1 MRSSGDENRNDN
13 MKRASGKPRGEQP
26 PIFHPSV
33 YRYTCTGALFLSSE
47 STGSEGICRGIKSR
61 LELLSDLQI
70 STRDGAIRDF
80 TEMNEYVLDGDSADS
95 LDQKTKSILVS
106 PALIYKDNTAEGKK
120 DVLPEEELI
129 KRQEWSCYGKTEVEY
144 LVLKDPKSGNERIS
158 ALTPRNNGLSIRRIE
173 ADSGSITNI
182 MVGWLSIVLDTS
194 FFQDSPTPEINNN
207 NNDNSKRSLEERPP
221 VEAMT
226 PSSAPQETFDLAR
239 YAAGKMWAV
248 SLKVV
253 DAMQGN
259 AVWLSQQVQDD
270 FPQRTATAGN
280 KIIGNLGP
288 TVDKT
293 FKYMGKLS
301 NQLWRRGNGD
311 DEDDDDS

>member
-1 MRSSGDENRNDN
+1 MRPSGDESRNN
-13 MKRASGKPRGEQP
+13 NSMKRITGKSRGEQP
-26 PIFHPSV
+26 PVFHPSV

-47 STGSEGICRGIKSR
+47 NTGSEGTCRGLKSR

-106 PALIYKDNTAEGKK
+106 PALIYKDDTAEGKNEL
-120 DVLPEEELI
+120 LPEEELI

-158 ALTPRNNGLSIRRIE
+158 ALTPRNNGLSIRKIE

-194 FFQDSPTPEINNN
+194 FFQESSTPEINNN
-207 NNDNSKRSLEERPP
+207 DTNKKGSMDERSPVNER
-221 VEAMT
+221 T
-226 PSSAPQETFDLAR
+226 PQPTPDTLDTAKWAV
-239 YAAGKMWAV
+239 GKMYTV
-248 SLKVV
+248 SLKMV
-253 DAMQGN
+253 DHMQGN

-270 FPQRTATAGN
+270 FPQRTAVAGQ
-280 KIIGNLGP
+280 KIVGNLGN
-288 TVDKT
+288 TVEKT

-301 NQLWRRGNGD
+301 TQLWRRGEG
-311 DEDDDDS
+311 DDDDS

>member
-1 MRSSGDENRNDN
+1 MRPSGDESRNTN
-13 MKRASGKPRGEQP
+13 MKRVGGKPRGEQP
-26 PIFHPSV
+26 PVFHPSV

-47 STGSEGICRGIKSR
+47 NTGSEGTCRGFRSR
-61 LELLSDLQI
+61 LELLSDLQM

-80 TEMNEYVLDGDSADS
+80 TEMNEYVLDGDSADA

-106 PALIYKDNTAEGKK
+106 PALIYKDDTAEGRKEL
-120 DVLPEEELI
+120 LPEEELI

-144 LVLKDPKSGNERIS
+144 LVLKDPKSGNEKIS

-194 FFQDSPTPEINNN
+194 FFQDSPAPEINNN
-207 NNDNSKRSLEERPP
+207 NNNSKGSMDERSP
-221 VEAMT
+221 VEEMSPRPAQDT
-226 PSSAPQETFDLAR
+226 LDTAKLAV
-239 YAAGKMWAV
+239 GKMYAV

-253 DAMQGN
+253 DQMHGN
-259 AVWLSQQVQDD
+259 GVWLSQQVQDD
-270 FPQRTATAGN
+270 FPERTAAAGH
-280 KIIGNLGP
+280 KIIGNLGN
-288 TVDKT
+288 TVEKT

-301 NQLWRRGNGD
+301 TQLWRRGDG
-311 DEDDDDS
+311 DDDDDD

>member
-1 MRSSGDENRNDN
+1 
-13 MKRASGKPRGEQP
+13 MKRVSGKPRGEQP
-26 PIFHPSV
+26 PVFHPSV

-47 STGSEGICRGIKSR
+47 ATGSEGTCRGLKSR

-106 PALIYKDNTAEGKK
+106 PALIYKDDTVEGKK
-120 DVLPEEELI
+120 ELLPEEELI

-194 FFQDSPTPEINNN
+194 FFQESTPEINNN
-207 NNDNSKRSLEERPP
+207 KNKSMDERSP
-221 VEAMT
+221 VEEMKPT
-226 PSSAPQETFDLAR
+226 PAPDTLDTAKW
-239 YAAGKMWAV
+239 AVGKMYTV
-248 SLKVV
+248 SLKMVEH
-253 DAMQGN
+253 MQGN
-259 AVWLSQQVQDD
+259 AAWLSEQVQDD
-270 FPQRTATAGN
+270 FPQRTGIAGQ
-280 KIIGNLGP
+280 KIIGNLGN

-301 NQLWRRGNGD
+301 TQLWRRGEG
-311 DEDDDDS
+311 DDDDS

>member
-1 MRSSGDENRNDN
+1 MRPSGDESRNNNN
-13 MKRASGKPRGEQP
+13 MKRVKGKPRGDQP
-26 PIFHPSV
+26 PVFHPSV

-47 STGSEGICRGIKSR
+47 ATGSEGTCRGLKSR
-61 LELLSDLQI
+61 LELLSDLEI

-80 TEMNEYVLDGDSADS
+80 TEMNEYVLDGESADS

-106 PALIYKDNTAEGKK
+106 PALIYKDDTVEGKK
-120 DVLPEEELI
+120 ELLPEEELI

-194 FFQDSPTPEINNN
+194 FFQESSTPEINNKN
-207 NNDNSKRSLEERPP
+207 KSLDERSP
-221 VEAMT
+221 VEEMT
-226 PSSAPQETFDLAR
+226 PRPAPDTLDTAKW
-239 YAAGKMWAV
+239 AVGKMYAV

-253 DAMQGN
+253 DHMQGN
-259 AVWLSQQVQDD
+259 AAWLSEQVQDD
-270 FPQRTATAGN
+270 FPGRTAVAGQ
-280 KIIGNLGP
+280 KIIGNLGN

-301 NQLWRRGNGD
+301 TQLWRRGEG
-311 DEDDDDS
+311 DDDDS

>member
-1 MRSSGDENRNDN
+1 MRPSNDENRNN
-13 MKRASGKPRGEQP
+13 NNIKRLNGKPRGEQP
-26 PIFHPSV
+26 PVFHPSV

-47 STGSEGICRGIKSR
+47 STGSEGICRGFKSR

-106 PALIYKDNTAEGKK
+106 PALIYKDDTAEGKK
-120 DVLPEEELI
+120 QLLPEEELI

-194 FFQDSPTPEINNN
+194 FFQESPTPEINNN
-207 NNDNSKRSLEERPP
+207 NNNKSKGNLDDPSP
-221 VEAMT
+221 VEEV
-226 PSSAPQETFDLAR
+226 APRPAQNTLDTAKW
-239 YAAGKMWAV
+239 ATGKMYSV
-248 SLKVV
+248 SLKMV
-253 DAMQGN
+253 DQMQGN

-270 FPQRTATAGN
+270 FPKRTAAAGN
-280 KIIGNLGP
+280 KIIGNLGN
-288 TVDKT
+288 TVEKT
-293 FKYMGKLS
+293 FKYMGKIS
-301 NQLWRRGNGD
+301 TQLWRGGSG
-311 DEDDDDS
+311 DDDDA